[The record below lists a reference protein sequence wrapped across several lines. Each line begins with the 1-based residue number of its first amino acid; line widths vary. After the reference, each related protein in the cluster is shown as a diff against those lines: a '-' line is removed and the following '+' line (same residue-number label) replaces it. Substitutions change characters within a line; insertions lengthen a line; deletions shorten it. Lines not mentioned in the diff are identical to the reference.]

1 MFEVDLQWYVRQM
14 SERSFSAGLDGPEL
28 IAVALILLCITVP
41 WVRIFRKAGYNPGVG
56 ILMLIPPIN
65 IFLFLLFAYH
75 EWPIERERIRVR
87 RTRGAR
93 AGESA

>member
-1 MFEVDLQWYVRQM
+1 M
-14 SERSFSAGLDGPEL
+14 SEVIMQSYIKQIRSLLLSAGLDGPEL
-28 IAVALILLCITVP
+28 IAIALILLCITVP

-75 EWPIERERIRVR
+75 EWPIERERIHGSSH
-87 RTRGAR
+87 TWY
-93 AGESA
+93 